1 MRLFGRR
8 RNFVKPYRTGRRG
21 PIATSNARIDVWISR
36 LASISQSVLVVLT
49 AAGFYFT
56 VLPLYQKAALE
67 EAIAKKESELKE
79 LTAALDKA
87 YSRTRFSAL
96 KNFVFSAGVE
106 CSGLMLPARN
116 QHLIGK
122 IDPPD
127 RKPYAQETLEIDPKK
142 CLLSRFERSKA
153 LNEIRA
159 QDRTVLGEAVAK
171 ITQELDKKRMI
182 FIDQSSISWK
192 SPEAV
197 ASANAYSNMVREQI
211 YSLYKL
217 VGWQE

>member
-1 MRLFGRR
+1 MRLFGRCKE
-8 RNFVKPYRTGRRG
+8 NVKPYRIGRRA
-21 PIATSNARIDVWISR
+21 PVTTSNARIDVWISR

-87 YSRTRFSAL
+87 YSRTRFGAL
-96 KNFVFSAGVE
+96 KGFVFSAGVE

-116 QHLIGK
+116 LHLIGE

-142 CLLSRFERSKA
+142 CLLNRFERSKA
-153 LNEIRA
+153 LKEIRA
-159 QDRTVLGEAVAK
+159 QDRIILGEAVTK
-171 ITQELDKKRMI
+171 VTQELDQKRLL
-182 FIDQSSISWK
+182 FIKQSGMSWK
-192 SPEAV
+192 SPDAV
-197 ASANAYSNMVREQI
+197 ASAKAYSNMAREQI

-217 VGWQE
+217 VEWQE